1 MRFYLLTAVALL
13 IGLLGA
19 CKKESPEESMKRPV
33 VDGVKVADVAL
44 SVVDDIYETTG
55 TVRSDRESL
64 VASRVMGVVTS
75 VLVREGDHVAAG
87 QLLLTI
93 DDRDAVQRLRAAEMA
108 LEAADQNRV
117 LAETTW
123 RRYRN
128 LYEEKAISRQEM
140 DQVETQKKVAQ
151 AEYERAKAMA
161 EEAKTSLSFTR
172 VKAPVSGRITQK
184 RIETGSMASPG
195 MPLLVIEESG
205 RFYVEA
211 AVDERFAGKIKAGLE
226 VELFAEAHGL
236 SRRAAVRQV
245 LTSVDPISRTFIVK
259 IDPQGIAA
267 RSGLFVRVRI
277 PIGKKEA
284 ITVPSGALV
293 PKGQLMGV
301 YAVDEHGTISYRLI
315 RAGGSYAGRTEILS
329 GLAAG
334 DRVIVEGVQRAQDG
348 AVVAGGNPK

>member
-195 MPLLVIEESG
+195 MPLLVIEVPPRRRAPGLDVRRSNLPDVHRENRSA
-205 RFYVEA
+205 RYCRQ
-211 AVDERFAGKIKAGLE
+211 ERSFRPCPNPDRQERSDHCAIRRLGPQRT
-226 VELFAEAHGL
+226 AHG
-236 SRRAAVRQV
+236 
-245 LTSVDPISRTFIVK
+245 
-259 IDPQGIAA
+259 
-267 RSGLFVRVRI
+267 
-277 PIGKKEA
+277 
-284 ITVPSGALV
+284 
-293 PKGQLMGV
+293 
-301 YAVDEHGTISYRLI
+301 RLC
-315 RAGGSYAGRTEILS
+315 GG
-329 GLAAG
+329 
-334 DRVIVEGVQRAQDG
+334 
-348 AVVAGGNPK
+348 